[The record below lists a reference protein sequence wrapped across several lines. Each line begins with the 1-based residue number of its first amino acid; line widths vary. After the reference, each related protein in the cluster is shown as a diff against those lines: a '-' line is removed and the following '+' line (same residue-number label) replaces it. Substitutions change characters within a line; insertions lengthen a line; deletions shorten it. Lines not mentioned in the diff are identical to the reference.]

1 MAKKVLGQI
10 KLLIAAGK
18 ANPSPPVGP
27 ALGQRGVNIM
37 EFCKAFNAQTQNMGD
52 VSIPVIITV
61 YEDRSFTFIT
71 KMPPATEL
79 IKKEMKIQ
87 KGSSN
92 VGKVK
97 LGVISRES
105 LKRVAEIK
113 MPDLNTKDMDQAV
126 KIIAGSARSMG
137 YEIEG

>member
-37 EFCKAFNAQTQNMGD
+37 EFCKAFNAQTQNLGD
-52 VSIPVIITV
+52 SSVPVIITV

-71 KMPPATEL
+71 KKRKVRDLVAKYSTEQGQM
-79 IKKEMKIQ
+79 IPDKF
-87 KGSSN
+87 
-92 VGKVK
+92 
-97 LGVISRES
+97 S
-105 LKRVAEIK
+105 LTWRLLV
-113 MPDLNTKDMDQAV
+113 L
-126 KIIAGSARSMG
+126 
-137 YEIEG
+137 

>member
-10 KLLIAAGK
+10 KLLISAGK

-37 EFCKAFNAQTQNMGD
+37 EFCKAFNAQTQNLGD
-52 VSIPVIITV
+52 SSIPVIITV

-79 IKKEMKIQ
+79 IKKEMKVQ

-113 MPDLNTKDMDQAV
+113 MPDLNTKDMDQAI

>member
-1 MAKKVLGQI
+1 MAKKVMGQI

-37 EFCKAFNAQTQNMGD
+37 EFCKAFNAQTQSMGD
-52 VSIPVIITV
+52 TSIPVIITV

-71 KMPPATEL
+71 KMPPVTSL
-79 IKKEMKIQ
+79 LKKEMKIQ

-92 VGKVK
+92 PGKAK
-97 LGVISRES
+97 LGVITRES
-105 LKRVAEIK
+105 LKRVAETK
-113 MPDLNTKDMDQAV
+113 MPDFNTKDVNQAM
-126 KIIAGSARSMG
+126 KIVAGSAKSMG

>member
-37 EFCKAFNAQTQNMGD
+37 EFCNAFNAQTQNLGD
-52 VSIPVIITV
+52 SSIPVIITV

-79 IKKEMKIQ
+79 IKKEMKVQ

-113 MPDLNTKDMDQAV
+113 MPDLNTKDMDQAI

>member
-37 EFCKAFNAQTQNMGD
+37 EFCKAFNAQTQNLGD
-52 VSIPVIITV
+52 SSIPVIITV

-79 IKKEMKIQ
+79 IKKEMKVQ

-92 VGKVK
+92 VDKAK

-113 MPDLNTKDMDQAV
+113 MPDLNTKDMDQAI
-126 KIIAGSARSMG
+126 KIIAGSAKSMG

>member
-1 MAKKVLGQI
+1 
-10 KLLIAAGK
+10 
-18 ANPSPPVGP
+18 
-27 ALGQRGVNIM
+27 M
-37 EFCKAFNAQTQNMGD
+37 EFCKAFNAQTQNLGD
-52 VSIPVIITV
+52 SSVPVIITV

-79 IKKEMKIQ
+79 IKKEMKVQ

-92 VGKVK
+92 VGKAK

-113 MPDLNTKDMDQAV
+113 MPDLNTKDMDQAI
-126 KIIAGSARSMG
+126 KIIAGSAKSMG

>member
-1 MAKKVLGQI
+1 
-10 KLLIAAGK
+10 
-18 ANPSPPVGP
+18 
-27 ALGQRGVNIM
+27 M
-37 EFCKAFNAQTQNMGD
+37 EFCKAFNAQTQNLGD
-52 VSIPVIITV
+52 SSVPVIITV

-79 IKKEMKIQ
+79 IKKEMKVQ

-92 VGKVK
+92 VGKAK

-126 KIIAGSARSMG
+126 KIIAGSAKSMG

>member
-1 MAKKVLGQI
+1 
-10 KLLIAAGK
+10 
-18 ANPSPPVGP
+18 
-27 ALGQRGVNIM
+27 
-37 EFCKAFNAQTQNMGD
+37 
-52 VSIPVIITV
+52 
-61 YEDRSFTFIT
+61 
-71 KMPPATEL
+71 MPPATEL
-79 IKKEMKIQ
+79 IKKEMKVQ

-113 MPDLNTKDMDQAV
+113 MPDLNTKDMDQAI